1 VIRRALTAVLLAI
14 ALVFCRS
21 IASATTIQ
29 HYRLYLRPSLSRS
42 GAVDVALELEYRS
55 STAENKR
62 DGFKFVGSNQP
73 RELRAYTRDGQP
85 LTVQARRDEILGQWK
100 IEFALSRGYPV
111 SDYEEVSHAVI
122 EFTQDLDERARW
134 TSRQTELVWPSQF
147 RVAVTDT
154 QYIVRGGFEAS
165 GDGCVALGDEFVCR
179 PTTPAKLTLTR
190 AGPSLSSLLGGFAF
204 GIAAMIAILFIA
216 LRGRYLKL
224 LEERGVLPPA
234 PAPAYPLAT
243 SVDVDPKVFRAPP
256 PLPTPE
262 QLTNPTLPYNEIKRW
277 SRNLGITVAVA
288 FVPLVVTVLY
298 ITVFGAA
305 FSPGLALCFAMV
317 LGALM
322 ALIVNSD
329 GDPRVWPSV
338 VAGFG
343 CVGPLTAGI
352 SGLIVAVVG
361 SFVGFVIILAIKK
374 APEGGS
380 GGSSSCSSSSSCG
393 GGGGGCGGGGGGGG
407 CGG

>member
-1 VIRRALTAVLLAI
+1 MIRRALTAVVLAI
-14 ALVFCRS
+14 YLLFCRS
-21 IASATTIQ
+21 IANATTIQ
-29 HYRLYLRPSLSRS
+29 HYRLYLRPSSSRS
-42 GAVDVALELEYRS
+42 GAVDVRLDLEYRS
-55 STAENKR
+55 PTAENKR

-73 RELRAYTRDGQP
+73 RELRAHTRDGQP
-85 LTVQARRDEILGQWK
+85 LTVQAQREESSGQWK

-134 TSRQTELVWPSQF
+134 SSRQTELVWPSQF
-147 RVAVTDT
+147 RVAVMDT
-154 QYIVRGGFEAS
+154 QYTVAGGFEAS
-165 GDGCVALGDEFVCR
+165 GEGCVAQGDEFVCR

-190 AGPSLSSLLGGFAF
+190 AGPSLSSLLAGFAF
-204 GIAAMIAILFIA
+204 GIAAMFAILFIA

-234 PAPAYPLAT
+234 PAPTYPLAT
-243 SVDVDPKVFRAPP
+243 SVDPKVFRAPP

-262 QLTNPTLPYNEIKRW
+262 QLPNPTLPDNEKQRW

-288 FVPLVVTVLY
+288 FAPLVVTVLY
-298 ITVFGAA
+298 ITVFGAV
-305 FSPGLALCFAMV
+305 FSPALALCLAMV

-338 VAGFG
+338 VASFC

-361 SFVGFVIILAIKK
+361 SFVGFGIIQAIKN
-374 APEGGS
+374 APAGGS
-380 GGSSSCSSSSSCG
+380 GGSSSCSSSSCG